1 MTVRFFTGKTKEGN
15 IMNIEYSFNDKN
27 LLELALTHI
36 SLANDLKKESNQRL
50 EFLGD
55 SVLSYIIATKL
66 YQLYPKLDEGGLT
79 RLRAS
84 LVCEKSL
91 ASLARKLD
99 LGSGIKLGNSE
110 KRSGGG
116 KKDSILAD
124 TFEAV
129 LGAIYLDSSIE
140 TATEWTLRVFGDEI
154 NNLEEMDGKNYKSEL
169 QIYFQKRDKN
179 TEVVKYKL
187 KKKIGPDHNPE
198 FLVETVYQGKVIG
211 EGKGKSRKA
220 AEQSAAKD
228 AFEKMGNKK

>member
-1 MTVRFFTGKTKEGN
+1 M
-15 IMNIEYSFNDKN
+15 MNIEYNFNDKN

-66 YQLYPKLDEGGLT
+66 YQLYPNLDEGGLT

-91 ASLARKLD
+91 ASLARKMD

-110 KRSGGG
+110 KRSGGE

-140 TATEWTLRVFGDEI
+140 TATEWTLKVFSDEI
-154 NNLEEMDGKNYKSEL
+154 NNLEEMDSANYKSEL

-198 FLVETVYQGKVIG
+198 FLVEAVYQGMVIG
-211 EGKGKSRKA
+211 EGKGKSRKT
-220 AEQSAAKD
+220 AEQGAAKD